1 MHELRATAMEVV
13 RKVQRDQLTD
23 RAGAMTYQTLMA
35 LFPALLLGVS
45 LLGLIGQGSL
55 YADMIEQVRDV
66 APPELVQPIQDLLA
80 SAASTSSDTAITA
93 LVISLVLG
101 LNGASGALA
110 AAGKGINVVLGVK
123 EDRGFVHRKVHD
135 IGWTL
140 LLIVLVSIALGLVL
154 LGGGIA
160 EWAFDRLGLG
170 GLALTVWS
178 IVRWPLAVLVVML
191 VYAIVYRVAP
201 DADERRF
208 RFITPG
214 AVIGVVAW
222 LLASGAFFLYVSQ
235 FSQYNRTYGAFAT
248 AVVLLIWL
256 WISNLALLMGAE
268 INAVLDERRCG
279 VSHTPEGL
287 QAARQRGDAGADAPE
302 VSTAEHAQP
311 RGSSPS
317 RLVGRILALVL
328 AAAFVLRARRRRDP
342 AL

>member
-1 MHELRATAMEVV
+1 MHELRATAIEVF

-23 RAGAMTYQTLMA
+23 RAGAMTYQSLMA
-35 LFPALLLGVS
+35 FFPALLLGVS

-93 LVISLVLG
+93 LVIALLLG

-140 LLIVLVSIALGLVL
+140 LLIVLVSIAFGLVL
-154 LGGGIA
+154 LGGGLA
-160 EWAFDRLGLG
+160 EWVFDRLGLG

-191 VYAIVYRVAP
+191 VYAIVYKVAP

-214 AVIGVVAW
+214 AVIGVLAW
-222 LLASGAFFLYVSQ
+222 LVASGAFFLYVTQ
-235 FSQYNRTYGAFAT
+235 FSSYNRTYGAFAT

-279 VSHTPEGL
+279 VSHAPEGA
-287 QAARQRGDAGADAPE
+287 QVARQRADAGADAPQMPA
-302 VSTAEHAQP
+302 AEHARP
-311 RGSSPS
+311 EPS
-317 RLVGRILALVL
+317 AGRLVARILALVL
-328 AAAFVLRARRRRDP
+328 AAVFVVRARRHRDA